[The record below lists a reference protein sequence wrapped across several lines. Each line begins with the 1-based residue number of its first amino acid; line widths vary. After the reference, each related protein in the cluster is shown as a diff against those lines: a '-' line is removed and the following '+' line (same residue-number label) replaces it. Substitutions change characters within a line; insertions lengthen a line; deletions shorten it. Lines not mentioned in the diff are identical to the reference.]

1 MLDIRRLRMLHEF
14 AARGSI
20 ARTADALGYTPS
32 AVSQQ
37 LAVLEKEAGTP
48 LLDRTARSAGLT
60 DAGRRLALHAE
71 LILAMVEQ
79 AESELSAQAAQPSGR
94 VVVTAFPSAAVAFA
108 PALANSLREHP
119 QLTLLLREADP
130 VEGLKLA
137 RSGEV
142 EVAIVDDWTG
152 RMSADLESVDANH
165 RVLSYY
171 HLVRDPLVLVVGSEH
186 PAADSSSPVDLRALR
201 NESWLAAPSGEPSRQ
216 AADRLLAAVGL
227 TPPVPSEFEGLGTV
241 ANLVARGL
249 GIAIMPRLA
258 VGAYEKRVVVR
269 ELPAGLDLAR
279 DVFAVARTASVI
291 RPSVAVIVA
300 ALRGAARA
308 MARQSSAGSPDL
320 YVGRVDHDLDLHADG
335 PALTAALVDI
345 ASVSG
350 DEGPLAD
357 ATERA
362 LRRLPH
368 LEVTRHGNTL
378 VARTGLG
385 RQERVVLAG
394 HLDTV
399 PHAGNFPSRW
409 DAE

>member
-20 ARTADALGYTPS
+20 ARTAEALGYTPS

-37 LAVLEKEAGTP
+37 LAVLEKEAGAP

-60 DAGRRLALHAE
+60 DAGRRLAIHAE
-71 LILAMVEQ
+71 KILAMVEA
-79 AESELSAQAAQPSGR
+79 AEADLSAHAAQPSGR
-94 VVVTAFPSAAVAFA
+94 VVVTAFPS
-108 PALANSLREHP
+108 PALATSLREHP

-130 VEGLKLA
+130 AEGLQLV

-152 RMSADLESVDANH
+152 RMSADLEDSDGGH
-165 RVLSYY
+165 GVLSYY
-171 HLVRDPLVLVVGSEH
+171 HLVRDPLILVVARDH
-186 PAADSSSPVDLRALR
+186 PAADPERPVDLRALR
-201 NESWLAAPSGEPSRQ
+201 NESWLAPPVGEPSRQ

-249 GIAIMPRLA
+249 GIAIMPRPA
-258 VGAYEKRVVVR
+258 GGAYERRVVVR

-279 DVFAVARTASVI
+279 DVFAVARSASVI

-308 MARQSSAGSPDL
+308 MGRQSSPGVPD
-320 YVGRVDHDLDLHADG
+320 
-335 PALTAALVDI
+335 PA
-345 ASVSG
+345 
-350 DEGPLAD
+350 
-357 ATERA
+357 
-362 LRRLPH
+362 
-368 LEVTRHGNTL
+368 
-378 VARTGLG
+378 
-385 RQERVVLAG
+385 
-394 HLDTV
+394 
-399 PHAGNFPSRW
+399 
-409 DAE
+409 